1 MSDAVKE
8 AACRV
13 LLNMRQSNQRCLAK
27 REFDKVRKTLQRTM
41 QKTLQKVARA
51 EARVTCSLGAQ
62 HGKWTSRSHKLS
74 DAFDARLVQEGTP
87 RLVICPS
94 HPHLKKGMA
103 CGLFLA
109 GEDTKATFHVLSAQE
124 AKESWPTDS
133 TCLCA
138 VLCVRASLDV
148 EVEYQLNELSDLDFR
163 TFALEFNE
171 LLAVGGRHGDLFGE
185 DEVFGKEEAENLLM
199 TELIDLEAGGW
210 QCAFSPDR
218 SRYHKDTD
226 WVCRSERTDFS
237 QCVFLPR
244 EHLDKLDQ
252 LLL

>member
-1 MSDAVKE
+1 MSDAIKE
-8 AACRV
+8 AACRI

-109 GEDTKATFHVLSAQE
+109 GEDTKATFNVLSAQE

-138 VLCVRASLDV
+138 VLCVRASLAV
-148 EVEYQLNELSDLDFR
+148 EAEFHDLVLL
-163 TFALEFNE
+163 TYALELDE

-185 DEVFGKEEAENLLM
+185 VTVFGKKEAKNVLM
-199 TELIDLEAGGW
+199 TELLDRNG
-210 QCAFSPDR
+210 AFQDSRAPDR
-218 SRYHKDTD
+218 SRHNKYTD
-226 WVCRSERTDFS
+226 RVCRSERTDFS

-244 EHLDKLDQ
+244 EHLDKLDR
-252 LLL
+252 LLM